1 MTTYLA
7 AASVPILIIL
17 LLLLF
22 VIGRWVRTGSGSGPK
37 LIFYL
42 YTPKRQGPLEPN
54 PERTQRA
61 RRRGQRRVTKMAAV
75 AKAHHKRTCCDVATE
90 SKDRHAM
97 ERERPVASWHP
108 GSTGPAHVRHTRTC
122 TADPPPGLSTNGG
135 PCVLEAAR

>member
-1 MTTYLA
+1 MTPYLA
-7 AASVPILIIL
+7 AASVSILIIL

-22 VIGRWVRTGSGSGPK
+22 VIGRRDRVGSAGPE
-37 LIFYL
+37 LIFY
-42 YTPKRQGPLEPN
+42 YKTPKRRGPLGPK

-135 PCVLEAAR
+135 HCVLESVR